1 MSENQPTF
9 LCLDDLWAALLSR
22 RPEQVRLAYRSLDA
36 EQQRSVR
43 AHMLRMV
50 HEPGWH
56 DEQRRSAQAALE
68 ALQDEA

>member
-1 MSENQPTF
+1 MSENLPIFQ
-9 LCLDDLWAALLSR
+9 CLDDLWSALLSR
-22 RPEQVRLAYRSLDA
+22 EAEQVRLAYRSLDA

-56 DEQRRSAQAALE
+56 EEQRISAKAALE
-68 ALQDEA
+68 ALQGEA